1 MWAVRLINL
10 LRKPESKILAAG
22 FCIMLLS
29 FINLNS
35 IRDGAFLGSYSFK
48 QLIWTFVAGLICLL
62 VTRIRLQTIKEISV
76 PIYILSILLLIFVL
90 FFGQEISGAKSWIK
104 IGDLMSFQPSELV
117 KITFIFV
124 VAKFYSEL
132 GAYSKSYLVKYLL
145 GLIFFLLPCVL
156 IMLQPDLGSALMLL
170 IVSSSV
176 IISFSYNRKVLFVIA
191 IIVASLSLPVW
202 NHALK
207 DYQKERIVSFI
218 YPERDPSGYGY
229 NVIQSKVAIGS
240 GKLVGKGLGNSSQ
253 AKLRF
258 LPEKHTDFAFS
269 VWSEQTGFL
278 GALLLISLYSFI
290 VIYSLFYLN
299 KIKDNFLQV
308 LLFGLS
314 SYFFFHLF
322 INVAMTIG
330 LFPVVGIPLLMF
342 SYGGSS
348 LMCGSIALG
357 LIALII
363 SEYKD
368 VNRLGL

>member
-1 MWAVRLINL
+1 MNNF
-10 LRKPESKILAAG
+10 LRKPEYKILTAG
-22 FCIMLLS
+22 FCIMILS
-29 FINLNS
+29 FINLIF

-48 QLIWTFVAGLICLL
+48 QLIWTIAAGIICFIVL
-62 VTRIRLQTIKEISV
+62 RIRLQTLKNISV
-76 PIYILSILLLIFVL
+76 SLYILSIILLVFVL
-90 FFGQEISGAKSWIK
+90 FFGDKISGARSWIK
-104 IGDLMSFQPSELV
+104 IGDFMSFQPSELV
-117 KITFIFV
+117 KISFIFII
-124 VAKFYSEL
+124 AKFYSEL
-132 GAYSKSYLVKYLL
+132 GAYSKSYLVKYFL
-145 GLIFFLLPCVL
+145 GLVFFLLPFAL

-170 IVSSSV
+170 IVSLTV
-176 IISFSYNRKVLFVIA
+176 IISFSYNQKIL
-191 IIVASLSLPVW
+191 IIIILIIASLSVPIW
-202 NHALK
+202 SYALK

-218 YPERDPSGYGY
+218 YPEKDPSGYGY

-240 GKLVGKGLGNSSQ
+240 GQLIGKGLGNSSQ
-253 AKLRF
+253 AKLKF

-269 VWSEQTGFL
+269 VWAEQTGFL
-278 GALLLISLYSFI
+278 GSIILIGLYAFI
-290 VIYSLFYLN
+290 VIYSLYYLN

-330 LFPVVGIPLLMF
+330 FFPVVGIPLLMF

-348 LMCGSIALG
+348 LMCGAMALG
-357 LIALII
+357 IIALII